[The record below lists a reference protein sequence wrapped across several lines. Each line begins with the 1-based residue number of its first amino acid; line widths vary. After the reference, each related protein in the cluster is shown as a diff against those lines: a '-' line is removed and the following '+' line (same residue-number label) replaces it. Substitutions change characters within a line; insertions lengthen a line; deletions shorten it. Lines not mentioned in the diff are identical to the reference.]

1 MAAGGSPAL
10 SLHVLPLA
18 TVMMA
23 LAAAVPK
30 PQAVANPSNTGS
42 ISCKACSVVWVCT
55 FAFQFLLNSNY
66 WYCCRNNDSG
76 SSAPSLYGIFPYT
89 GLKFYF
95 YEKMKIQVPEEHRK
109 DIIAKLGC
117 GSVSGLLGQIV
128 TYPLNVIRQ
137 KMQVQTFSRSNLEN
151 GKGTFG
157 SLVVIVK
164 HQGFANLGKYI
175 ELWTVSRPSK
185 D

>member
-1 MAAGGSPAL
+1 MVAGGSPTL
-10 SLHVLPLA
+10 SLHALPLA
-18 TVMMA
+18 AAATA

-42 ISCKACSVVWVCT
+42 ISCKAS
-55 FAFQFLLNSNY
+55 
-66 WYCCRNNDSG
+66 
-76 SSAPSLYGIFPYT
+76 PSLYGIFPYT

-117 GSVSGLLGQIV
+117 GSISGLLGQTV
-128 TYPLNVIRQ
+128 TYPLNVVRQ
-137 KMQVQTFSRSNLEN
+137 QMQAFSRSNLEN

-157 SLVVIVK
+157 SLIVIVK
-164 HQGFANLGKYI
+164 HQGWRQLFSGLSINYMKVWFCKFGKVHRVMDSVTPIKRLMYMI
-175 ELWTVSRPSK
+175 LL
-185 D
+185 